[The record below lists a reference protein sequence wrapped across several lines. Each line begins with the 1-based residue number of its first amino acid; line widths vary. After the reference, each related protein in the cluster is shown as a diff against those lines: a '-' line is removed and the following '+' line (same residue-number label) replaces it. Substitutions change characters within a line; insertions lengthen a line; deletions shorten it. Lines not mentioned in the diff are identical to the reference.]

1 MGAHIKH
8 FGRNQVKN
16 ISKIL
21 SGVLIASA
29 LASPSFADDMKRIA
43 ISTIV
48 EVPALI
54 ETRDGA
60 LAALAARGFVVGE
73 NLEVDY
79 QNANGNMPTQQQI
92 AKKFVGDNPD
102 VIMPITTPTSQAVIS
117 ATDTIPIVFAT
128 VTDPVKAKLI
138 TQYIQP
144 GGNVTG
150 VSDAAPLVQ
159 QLDLMETLVPGLKK
173 IGFIYNPGLDN
184 ALATLGW
191 LKDLA
196 GPRGIEIVESPAPT
210 TNEVGIATRK
220 LVGKVDAIYVPN
232 DTTVVAALEAIVKV
246 GQDVDLPIFAG
257 ETGAVV
263 RGAVA
268 SVGLDYTAVGE
279 IAGNMV
285 ADILEGKNPGE
296 IDAVIAYEV
305 LSKFKIVINK
315 GSAEKMGVTIP
326 DGLLKIATE
335 VIE

>member
-1 MGAHIKH
+1 MK
-8 FGRNQVKN
+8 Q

-21 SGVLIASA
+21 TGALIAGVLM
-29 LASPSFADDMKRIA
+29 SPAVAEEMKRIA

-60 LAALAARGFVVGE
+60 LAALAERGYVVGV

-79 QNANGNMPTQQQI
+79 QNANGNMSTQQQI

-102 VIMPITTPTSQAVIS
+102 VIMPITTPTSQAVIAS
-117 ATDTIPIVFAT
+117 TDSIPIVFAT
-128 VTDPVKAKLI
+128 VTDPIKAKLI
-138 TQYIQP
+138 TQYKQP

-150 VSDAAPLVQ
+150 VSDAAPIVQ
-159 QLDLMETLVPGLKK
+159 QLDLMETIVPGLKK

-191 LKDLA
+191 MKDLA

-220 LVGKVDAIYVPN
+220 LIGKVDAIYVPN
-232 DTTVVAALEAIVKV
+232 DTTVVAALEAIIKV
-246 GQDVDLPIFAG
+246 GQDVDMPIFAG
-257 ETGAVV
+257 ETGAVA
-263 RGAVA
+263 RGAIA
-268 SVGLDYTAVGE
+268 SVGLDYLAVGE
-279 IAGNMV
+279 IAGNMI
-285 ADILEGKNPGE
+285 ADILDGKNPGE

-305 LSKFKIVINK
+305 LSKFKIVVNK
-315 GSAEKMGVTIP
+315 GSAAKMGVTIP

-335 VIE
+335 IIE